1 MKIVSGNCK
10 LHEFSSLYVGLWC
23 ERLRVWSSARGPF
36 FKGSGNL
43 QWQAVKAVLFSL
55 RWGFLPK
62 WNYLPKKQNE
72 SVRVPEFSSL
82 TFIFYFKIWLT
93 DCWDTR
99 TFDKLSN
106 CQLPFFRGL
115 MSCGQVGN
123 QIIGRVLI
131 WCCCGNGC
139 LKVGCDSIAVCK
151 SDLIRIGT
159 QIALSRG

>member
-36 FKGSGNL
+36 FKGSGNF

-72 SVRVPEFSSL
+72 SVRVPELSSL
-82 TFIFYFKIWLT
+82 TFIFYFKIRFYRL
-93 DCWDTR
+93 
-99 TFDKLSN
+99 LSY
-106 CQLPFFRGL
+106 QDFWQTGPFFRGL